1 MDQTRLSLWPVQKM
15 REGIWQVCQDEISR
29 EEPLE
34 IELEAEAEGGPFS
47 KPIAITMRTPGNDR
61 ELAIGFMIGEGM
73 IQSIAQLESVDG
85 RGARFGEGKWQNKVR
100 VKLRS
105 GQPVNLGGMERN
117 FYMTSSCGV
126 CGKTSLEALLALP
139 FPPMPA
145 ISWQIEAA
153 RLVLL
158 PEKLRKAQEVFD
170 RTGGLHAAGLFH
182 PNGEPVLVREDVGRH
197 NAVDKVTGARFL
209 AGQWPLSDFIL
220 VVSGRASFE
229 LVQKAIASRIPM
241 LVAVGAPSSLAVE
254 AAERFGLTLVGFTKA
269 SGFNLYTSPQRVTK
283 GPTDS

>member
-1 MDQTRLSLWPVQKM
+1 MDKKRVSSRPIQRVRDGVWESC
-15 REGIWQVCQDEISR
+15 EDELSR

-34 IELEAEAEGGPFS
+34 IELEAETAAGAFH
-47 KPIAITMRTPGNDR
+47 KPVAITMRTPGNDR
-61 ELAIGFMIGEGM
+61 ELAVGFMVGEGM
-73 IQSIAQLESVDG
+73 LHSVDQLEAVDS
-85 RGARFGEGKWQNKVR
+85 RGSRFGEGNWQNKVR

-105 GQPVNLGGMERN
+105 GQVVNLGGVERN

-139 FPPMPA
+139 FPPMPEV
-145 ISWQIEAA
+145 SWKIESQ
-153 RLVLL
+153 RVTLL
-158 PEKLRKAQEVFD
+158 PEKLRKAQDVFD
-170 RTGGLHAAGLFH
+170 RTGGLHAAGLFDSS
-182 PNGEPVLVREDVGRH
+182 GEAVLVREDVGRH

-254 AAERFGLTLVGFTKA
+254 AAERFGLTVVGFTKA
-269 SGFNLYTSPQRVTK
+269 SGFNLYTHPQRVA
-283 GPTDS
+283 GSG